1 MQKTFIIISLILINI
16 ITFLLFVIDKRKAER
31 HQWRIPETT
40 LLGFSLIGG
49 ALGGIIGMMLYHHKV
64 RKPHFSIG
72 LPMILIIQI
81 SLYLN
86 FFQI

>member
-1 MQKTFIIISLILINI
+1 M
-16 ITFLLFVIDKRKAER
+16 
-31 HQWRIPETT
+31 
-40 LLGFSLIGG
+40 GFSLIGG

-64 RKPHFSIG
+64 RKPHFYIG

>member
-64 RKPHFSIG
+64 RKPHFYIG

-86 FFQI
+86 FFQV